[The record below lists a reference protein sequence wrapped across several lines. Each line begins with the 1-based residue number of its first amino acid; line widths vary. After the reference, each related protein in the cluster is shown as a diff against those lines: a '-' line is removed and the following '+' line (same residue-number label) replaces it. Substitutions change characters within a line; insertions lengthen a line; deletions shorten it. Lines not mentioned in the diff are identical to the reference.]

1 MSNSNYK
8 VAAEIVKQLIEGNDP
23 ETGKP
28 IPPGSVIH
36 QAPVLRA
43 LLTASVALEDGM
55 ARAARRAQLPGNVG
69 KSWTK
74 DEEATLVAAFKS
86 HESLSAIATRHGRT
100 LRSIEARLERLGL
113 VTAAERIT
121 NNSFVSTGKDGTDE

>member
-8 VAAEIVKQLIEGNDP
+8 VAAEIIKKLIEGNDP
-23 ETGKP
+23 VTGEALQRD
-28 IPPGSVIH
+28 SVLNR
-36 QAPVLRA
+36 ADVLRA
-43 LLTASVALEDGM
+43 LLTASVALEEGV

-74 DEEATLVAAFKS
+74 DEEATLIAAYKS
-86 HESLSAIATRHGRT
+86 HESLPAIATRHGRT

-113 VTAAERIT
+113 MTAAERIT
-121 NNSFVSTGKDGTDE
+121 NNSFVSTGKGGSDE